1 MKTNVIKILSVI
13 SVLLVGCA
21 SDPKKIN
28 LIHVHEANTFED
40 QKSVFYSNDNLFDKD
55 ISVLLK
61 SKIKIPQ
68 KVKIAIIKLQ
78 PRQNDG
84 NYREFR
90 TNRDPLV
97 QEKNDTSPFL
107 KNLLNYSDITS
118 VLVPE
123 SLVPAKADLRWIR
136 NLGATMRA
144 DLVLVVDSR
153 NDKFTDLQIIKKG
166 LAMSVSSAD
175 AYLIDTLT
183 GVILSANTYT
193 KDAITK
199 KTDADFDAYY
209 TLDRARVASEKKIY
223 KKLADDVI
231 DTLSELSKTSQF

>member
-1 MKTNVIKILSVI
+1 MGPAIICFI
-13 SVLLVGCA
+13 SIISFLLIGCA
-21 SDPKKIN
+21 SDSKKIN
-28 LIHVHEANTFED
+28 LIHVHEANSFED

-61 SKIKIPQ
+61 SKIQIPP

-78 PRQNDG
+78 PRQNEG

-107 KNLLNYSDITS
+107 KNLLTFSDITP

-153 NDKFTDLQIIKKG
+153 NDNFADLQIIKKG

-175 AYLIDTLT
+175 AYLIDTLS
-183 GVILSANTYT
+183 GVILSANSYT
-193 KDAITK
+193 KEAITK
-199 KTDADFDAYY
+199 KLDADFDAYY

-223 KKLADDVI
+223 KKLAVDVI
-231 DTLSELSKTSQF
+231 DTLSELSKSSQ

>member
-1 MKTNVIKILSVI
+1 MIKILSII
-13 SVLLVGCA
+13 SLLLVGCA
-21 SDPKKIN
+21 SDTKKIN
-28 LIHVHEANTFED
+28 LIHVHEANSFED

-68 KVKIAIIKLQ
+68 KVKIAVIKLQ
-78 PRQNDG
+78 PRQNEG
-84 NYREFR
+84 NYREYR
-90 TNRDPLV
+90 TNRDPLIL
-97 QEKNDTSPFL
+97 EKNDTSPFL
-107 KNLLNYSDITS
+107 LNLLNYSDVKS

-136 NLGATMRA
+136 NLGATMQA

-166 LAMSVSSAD
+166 LAMSVASAD

-183 GVILSANTYT
+183 GAILSANTYT

-199 KTDADFDAYY
+199 KIDADFDSYY
-209 TLDRARVASEKKIY
+209 TLDRARVTSEKKIY
-223 KKLADDVI
+223 KQLADDVLN
-231 DTLSELSKTSQF
+231 TLSELSKTSRF

>member
-1 MKTNVIKILSVI
+1 MIKILSAI
-13 SVLLVGCA
+13 ALLLMGCS

-61 SKIKIPQ
+61 SKIQLPQ
-68 KVKIAIIKLQ
+68 KIKIAIIKLQ
-78 PRQNDG
+78 PQQNGG

-90 TNRDPLV
+90 INRDPKV

-107 KNLLNYSDITS
+107 KSLLSYSDITA

-193 KDAITK
+193 KDAFTK

-231 DTLSELSKTSQF
+231 DTLSELSKSSQF

>member
-1 MKTNVIKILSVI
+1 MIKILSII
-13 SVLLVGCA
+13 SLLLVGCA
-21 SDPKKIN
+21 SDTKKIN
-28 LIHVHEANTFED
+28 LIHVHEANSFED

-68 KVKIAIIKLQ
+68 KVKIAVIKLQ
-78 PRQNDG
+78 PRQNEG
-84 NYREFR
+84 NYREYR
-90 TNRDPLV
+90 TNRDPLIL
-97 QEKNDTSPFL
+97 EKNDTSPFL
-107 KNLLNYSDITS
+107 LNLLNYSDVKS

-136 NLGATMRA
+136 NLGATMQA

-166 LAMSVSSAD
+166 LAMSVASAD

-183 GVILSANTYT
+183 GAILSANTYT

-199 KTDADFDAYY
+199 KIDADFDSYY
-209 TLDRARVASEKKIY
+209 TLDRARVTSEKKIY
-223 KKLADDVI
+223 KKLADDVLN
-231 DTLSELSKTSQF
+231 TLSELSKTSRF

>member
-1 MKTNVIKILSVI
+1 MSLNFNNTLVVMSF
-13 SVLLVGCA
+13 LLVGCA
-21 SDPKKIN
+21 SDTKKIN

-55 ISVLLK
+55 ISILLK
-61 SKIKIPQ
+61 SKILIPQ

-78 PRQNDG
+78 PRQNEG

-90 TNRDPLV
+90 TNRDTLA

-107 KNLLNYSDITS
+107 IELLSYSDVKS

-123 SLVPAKADLRWIR
+123 SLVPAKANLKWIR

-153 NDKFTDLQIIKKG
+153 NDKYTDMQIIKKDM
-166 LAMSVSSAD
+166 AMSVSSAD

-183 GVILSANTYT
+183 GVILSAKTYT
-193 KDAITK
+193 KDAFTK
-199 KTDADFDAYY
+199 KTDADYDAYY
-209 TLDRARVASEKKIY
+209 TLDRARVTSEKKIY
-223 KKLADDVI
+223 KKLAGDII
-231 DTLSELSKTSQF
+231 DTLSELSKPSHF